1 MTLTTGQTALFIL
14 RAVWCFALPVAV
26 LLWLHK
32 RHDGRVYPAFVGVA
46 AMLLLM
52 LPRGLVRSLLVPQ
65 AEGFAAQF
73 LLSDLIG
80 ACFEECG
87 RFLAMQYMLRSYDRF
102 PDALSYGLG
111 HGGAEAFATGFS
123 QIGLLMKAL
132 DGTAGEAVCTQGLP
146 DAADI
151 FAGEAVGIVF
161 HMMLSVLVLLSV
173 HRAGCRKYLPMA
185 IGLHVCANI
194 ARYWFGT
201 IADCIFTAGICYL
214 TYRLY
219 QKSATWGDDDG

>member
-1 MTLTTGQTALFIL
+1 MTLTTGQTALFL
-14 RAVWCFALPVAV
+14 FRAVWCFALPIVA

-32 RHDGRVYPAFVGVA
+32 RHDGRVCPAFVGIA

-52 LPRGLVRSLLVPQ
+52 MPRGLVRSLLVPH
-65 AEGFAAQF
+65 ADGFAAQF

-87 RFLAMQYMLRSYDRF
+87 RFLAMKYMLQNYDRF
-102 PDALSYGLG
+102 PDALSYGIG
-111 HGGAEAFATGFS
+111 HGGVEAFATGFS

-132 DGTAGEAVCTQGLP
+132 EGTANETVYVQGLL

-151 FAGEAVGIVF
+151 FVGELSGCVF

-173 HRAGCRKYLPMA
+173 HRAGCRKYLPLA

-201 IADCIFTAGICYL
+201 VADMLFTAGLCYL